1 MSVVEPKTFKR
12 GATFNVTL
20 ALPSYVV
27 AGHFSEWTPTAQLRR
42 FEDDSARGLLADLD
56 FAWVDPV
63 DARSFTL
70 TANDTAGW
78 PLGLAEFDV
87 MFEHEG
93 RKVRTKTTQI
103 RIKRGITQ

>member
-20 ALPSYVV
+20 ALPTYVV
-27 AGHFSEWTPTAQLRR
+27 AGHFADHTVTAQLRR
-42 FEDDSARGLLADLD
+42 FEDDSAKGLLANLT
-56 FAWVDPV
+56 FEWVDPV

-70 TANDTAGW
+70 TADDTAEW

-87 MFEHEG
+87 MFEKDG

>member
-20 ALPSYVV
+20 ALPTYVA
-27 AGHFSEWTPTAQLRR
+27 AGHFADWTATAQLRR
-42 FEDDSARGLLADLD
+42 FEDDSLKGLLADLD
-56 FAWVDPV
+56 FEWVDPV
-63 DARSFTL
+63 DARSFVL
-70 TANDTAGW
+70 SANDTADW

-87 MFEHEG
+87 MFEKDG

>member
-12 GATFNVTL
+12 GATFNVTM
-20 ALPSYVV
+20 ALPSYV
-27 AGHFSEWTPTAQLRR
+27 ATGHFADWTPTAQLRR
-42 FEDDSARGLLADLD
+42 FEDDSAKGLLADLT
-56 FAWVDPV
+56 FEWTDPE
-63 DARSFTL
+63 DARAFTL
-70 TANDTAGW
+70 TATDTADW

-87 MFEHEG
+87 MFTKDD